1 MKKNTRYDKLAIE
14 REAILSA
21 KQGRITEPLGEFI
34 LQRAIEIA
42 GSAFVTDGN
51 EELKQSLIDSAVMR
65 SCEKFLYYYQ
75 GGKSAANLII
85 SIIYSTM
92 TNKIVSLN
100 HSDVYGH
107 NIKGYVVSVE
117 DGEKVISLKRYIK
130 DSYLSQQL

>member
-1 MKKNTRYDKLAIE
+1 MKKNTRYDKAIIE
-14 REAILSA
+14 AEAILSVQ
-21 KQGRITEPLGEFI
+21 QGKITEPLGAFI

-51 EELKQSLIDSAVMR
+51 KELKQALIDSAVMR
-65 SCEKFLYYYQ
+65 TCEKFLYYYE

-107 NIKGYVVSVE
+107 NIKGYIVCVE
-117 DGEKVISLKRYIK
+117 DGERITRLKRYVK
-130 DSYLSQQL
+130 DSYLSQKL